1 VGIRGAGGAVFVA
14 TPKFTFLSRKKG
26 GWPLPDWL
34 HTPQQG
40 PRPAAGCRVAAE
52 PPPSPAMPAA
62 NKRILHHADGLCGIV
77 GTPFSGDPSHQRPL
91 CGPEFSDVY
100 SIGPDYLRPVY
111 AALCVRFSG
120 MTAETTSALV
130 ICRPLTP
137 GPQKVTNHTTGKPH
151 KSRA

>member
-1 VGIRGAGGAVFVA
+1 MGGGGGPIGSTPPSRDPVQRLVVGWMPNLPPPPPCRLQTKESCTMPTPFVV
-14 TPKFTFLSRKKG
+14 SS
-26 GWPLPDWL
+26 
-34 HTPQQG
+34 
-40 PRPAAGCRVAAE
+40 E
-52 PPPSPAMPAA
+52 PP
-62 NKRILHHADGLCGIV
+62 
-77 GTPFSGDPSHQRPL
+77 FQGDPSHQRPL